1 LKAYDY
7 AFLGAIAATVLV
19 TVGGIVSLSD
29 GSSPVPELA
38 AVVAAEGASSIEAE
52 PPATIEAEAPASIE
66 VELPA
71 SAASHQVAG
80 VMRVQGLV
88 TDPSGAA
95 LAGVRVRPEGELA
108 PETLTDPRG
117 HYELL
122 LPLEH
127 ARPALRFLAD
137 GYEDRHVV
145 LERRAPAAQV
155 DARLEPR
162 RERTV
167 VSGRVTGRD
176 GEAVPGEL
184 VELESDQLETIH
196 TARTDERGRFFIA
209 EVAVADDYEL
219 RIRPE
224 RSYRQLWQFPLRAT
238 RNGLDLDLVL
248 ESAPEARPPSTAF
261 RVSARAR
268 P

>member
-7 AFLGAIAATVLV
+7 AFLGAIAATLLV
-19 TVGGIVSLSD
+19 TAGGIVSLSN
-29 GSSPVPELA
+29 GSSPVREAIVATAELSQPIEPELTP
-38 AVVAAEGASSIEAE
+38 V
-52 PPATIEAEAPASIE
+52 
-66 VELPA
+66 
-71 SAASHQVAG
+71 SAASNQPDSAL
-80 VMRVQGLV
+80 MRVHGVV

-117 HYELL
+117 LYALL
-122 LPLEH
+122 LPVEH
-127 ARPALRFLAD
+127 SLPALRFLAD
-137 GYEDRHVV
+137 GYEDRHTV
-145 LERRAPAAQV
+145 LERRSSTVQV
-155 DARLEPR
+155 DVRLEPR
-162 RERTV
+162 RERTI
-167 VSGRVTGRD
+167 VSGRVTGRG

-184 VELESDQLETIH
+184 VELESDQLEAIH

-248 ESAPEARPPSTAF
+248 EPAAEAGPTTSTAF
-261 RVSARAR
+261 RLR
-268 P
+268 